1 MNESGP
7 IKKTLKDRENGSEFG
22 DFVNMGKSVWRASL
36 DGKYW
41 ILKTAGDDSSSSA
54 AYLRREYELS
64 CKLQHPFILNAI
76 RFEENSIKG
85 AAIVMEYIEGRTL
98 REYLSENP
106 STAAKRKI
114 LEQIMEAVEYLH
126 RNGLLHNDLK
136 PENIM
141 ISAIGNDVKIID
153 FGLSETDADFLNR
166 RLGGTRGSSAPE
178 VLEGD
183 TETLS
188 KGSSDIYSM
197 GVLIDLIFPGRYPFI
212 VHKCLKKDP
221 DKRFQDI
228 SSLRNALKASNRRP
242 VVILILIVICSLAA
256 AVILPDILR
265 RSEARWEEET
275 QASKT
280 RQIQEDMSTFFNQA
294 ADSINDRSLIPYQ
307 EFALLTRNNFVNRTV
322 EYRNTLEQNMLPV
335 CDSIY
340 SRMLVELNQM
350 MTDIPRFEEL
360 SSKGLISEKEEKWY
374 FNLFM
379 EGKTFSLYKE

>member
-212 VHKCLKKDP
+212 VRKCLKKVP

-228 SSLRNALKASNRRP
+228 SSLRDALQASNRRP

-256 AVILPDILR
+256 ASILPNILR
-265 RSEARWEEET
+265 RSEEKRKEAE
-275 QASKT
+275 QVNKT
-280 RQIQEDMSTFFNQA
+280 RQIQEDMAVFFNAA

-307 EFALLTRNNFVNRTV
+307 EFALLTRNNFVNRTA
-322 EYRNTLEQNMLPV
+322 EYRNTLEQNMFPV

-340 SRMLVELNQM
+340 ARLLINLSESLLN
-350 MTDIPRFEEL
+350 IPRIDEAE
-360 SSKGLISEKEEKWY
+360 KNGLISEQEANRCL
-374 FNLFM
+374 NLFM
-379 EGKTFSLYKE
+379 AEKPYSPEN